1 MKVPNKY
8 RPQVQLLVRVL
19 SHIAKEE
26 SLALKGG
33 TALNLFIRDLPRLS
47 VDIDLVYLPVEDRQ
61 ASLAKIDRC
70 FENIIS
76 SIQNNIQD
84 VYLVKSADN
93 RIIVRQGNT
102 QIKIEISP
110 VLRGSVYPAKL
121 MEITDQ
127 AEEQFGYAE
136 IQVLSFN
143 DLYGGKICAALDR
156 QHPRDLFDIKLL
168 LENEGIS
175 RELFET
181 FLVYLIS
188 HNRPIV
194 ELLDPVLSDL
204 NDIFENEFVTMTESE
219 IALEELEETRAKL
232 VKIIHSSLTEQD
244 KEFLISFKKRKPD
257 WSLFELEN
265 ISELPAVKWKLVNL
279 DSMDDKKHQT
289 AVKKLEEFLQS

>member
-19 SHIAKEE
+19 PHIAKEE